1 MVRAIYGDG
10 VVTVVSLAFG
20 GGLCLLICAG
30 IIQLLRLSD
39 LRALRAIRRTVPT
52 PVGSWAGGA
61 GRVAME
67 GITDDGPA
75 GPQTGP
81 VSGERCSWY
90 RVTLVREP
98 NRGWSDDTAEPA
110 LLDFASPGPPMVSDG
125 SGRVALDPRLFETP
139 TQDEPVVTVTT
150 TLVHRRREPVELPAF
165 VGGELIRDLRRGE
178 TLRLREVRLPFAREV
193 YALALPAGAPVML
206 GPNPQGVTVFTTESR
221 EQVLAR
227 RRESIATAG
236 WITRIFCLT
245 GLIVAAASYAL
256 LTFVLST

>member
-20 GGLCLLICAG
+20 LGICLLVCTG
-30 IIQLLRLSD
+30 IVQLLRLGD
-39 LRALRAIRRTVPT
+39 RRALRAIHRTVPT
-52 PVGSWAGGA
+52 PVGSWAGGT

-98 NRGWSDDTAEPA
+98 RRGWSDDTYEPA

-139 TQDEPVVTVTT
+139 EQHEPLVTTTT
-150 TLVHRRREPVELPAF
+150 TLVHRRAAPVALPAF
-165 VGGELIRDLRRGE
+165 VAADLLQDLRRSE
-178 TLRLREVRLPFAREV
+178 TLRLTEVRLPFAREV
-193 YALALPAGAPVML
+193 YALALPAGEPVML
-206 GPNPQGVTVFTTESR
+206 VPNPQGVTVFTTENR
-221 EQVLAR
+221 EQVIAR

-236 WITRIFCLT
+236 WITRVFGLT
-245 GLIVAAASYAL
+245 GLIVAGASYAL

>member
-1 MVRAIYGDG
+1 

-20 GGLCLLICAG
+20 GGICLIVCTG

-52 PVGSWAGGA
+52 PVGSWAAGA
-61 GRVAME
+61 GRVALE

-81 VSGERCSWY
+81 VSGERCSWF
-90 RVTLVREP
+90 RVTLIREP
-98 NRGWSDDTAEPA
+98 SRGWSDEGEPA
-110 LLDFASPGPPMVSDG
+110 LIDFASPGPPMVSDG

-139 TQDEPVVTVTT
+139 TQHEPVVTVTT
-150 TLVHRRREPVELPAF
+150 TLVHRGRSPVELPAF
-165 VGGELIRDLRRGE
+165 VAEDLIRDLRRSE
-178 TLRLREVRLPFAREV
+178 TLRLKEVRLPFAREV
-193 YALALPAGAPVML
+193 YALALPAGRPVML
-206 GPNPQGVTVFTTESR
+206 VPNPQGVTVFTTESR

-236 WITRIFCLT
+236 WITRIFGLT